1 MCLIRLV
8 LMFALVVAMFVSAVV
23 ADWALEMA
31 WFGSAPALP
40 RPDSTAE
47 VDTREVPETPT
58 ALDLHR
64 LHRD

>member
-8 LMFALVVAMFVSAVV
+8 LMVVMVVAAFVSAVV

-31 WFGSAPALP
+31 WFGPAPALP
-40 RPDSTAE
+40 CLDSTAE
-47 VDTREVPETPT
+47 ADTREVPETPT
-58 ALDLHR
+58 ALEFYR